1 MQKVNR
7 GNSRLAVALA
17 AAVAV
22 AVAGLMVLLSQ
33 LGGGGSQ
40 EVFAGVPQDGTRL
53 GREDAP
59 VEIRLY
65 EDFQCPACGQFARES
80 LPEVVERHVRSGD
93 AKIVSETLAFLGP
106 DSVSTARAALAA
118 GEQDRYWQYAAL
130 LFRDQGA
137 ENSGYATEEFL
148 RGLAEET
155 EGLDVAEW
163 DGARDS
169 GPVDEELEAAQGR
182 ASADGVNATP
192 TLVVSG
198 PGGEETLRGAVP
210 VEDVDRAVEEVGD

>member
-1 MQKVNR
+1 MKS
-7 GNSRLAVALA
+7 GNTRLLVVL

-33 LGGGGSQ
+33 LGGGEGSP

-59 VEIRLY
+59 VTVQLY
-65 EDFQCPACGQFARES
+65 EDFQCPACGQFARET
-80 LPEVVERHVRSGD
+80 LPEVVERHVEPGD
-93 AKIVSETLAFLGP
+93 VKLVSETLAFLGP
-106 DSVSTARAALAA
+106 DSVSTARAAIAA

-130 LFRDQGA
+130 LFENQGA

-148 RGLAEET
+148 VNLAEET
-155 EGLDVAEW
+155 EGLDVAQW
-163 DGARDS
+163 DEARDAAF
-169 GPVDEELEAAQGR
+169 VEQELR
-182 ASADGVNATP
+182 AVQQRAGEDGVNSTP

-198 PGGEETLRGAVP
+198 PGGELTLRGAVP
-210 VEDVDRAVEEVGD
+210 IEEVDRAVEEAGG